1 MNNKI
6 SNDITLIMKDYIN
19 EIKKELNELK
29 LDNLLSVII
38 ILLSTFNIIGDLIE
52 QEGIIEN
59 DSTKKELSHD
69 IYKLALLGSL
79 VLYFVFFK
87 RNANELNEAATE
99 NKDLFPYKIRQLG
112 STLFIIATLCI
123 IYFNISDPENIDSPE
138 I

>member
-1 MNNKI
+1 
-6 SNDITLIMKDYIN
+6 MKDYIN

-38 ILLSTFNIIGDLIE
+38 ILLSIFNIIGDLIE
-52 QEGIIEN
+52 QEGII
-59 DSTKKELSHD
+59 D

-123 IYFNISDPENIDSPE
+123 IYFNISNPENIDSPE